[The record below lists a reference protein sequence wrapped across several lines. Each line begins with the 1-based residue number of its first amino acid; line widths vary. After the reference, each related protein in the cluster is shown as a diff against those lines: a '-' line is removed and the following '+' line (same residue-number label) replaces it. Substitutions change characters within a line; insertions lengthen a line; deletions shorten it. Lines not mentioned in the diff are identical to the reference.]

1 MKINVKDIIRS
12 ISIFFVIV
20 VFATCGNAQMS
31 FEIDR
36 DIFLPDLSIK
46 ISDSIMFPDIRVKIG
61 ERVNFEDFTVGVT
74 SNKNQADFI
83 ITNSTISDFSIK
95 ASEDVLRQWGQVST
109 FDI

>member
-1 MKINVKDIIRS
+1 
-12 ISIFFVIV
+12 
-20 VFATCGNAQMS
+20 
-31 FEIDR
+31 
-36 DIFLPDLSIK
+36 
-46 ISDSIMFPDIRVKIG
+46 VKIG

-95 ASEDVLRQWGQVST
+95 ASVLRQWGQVST